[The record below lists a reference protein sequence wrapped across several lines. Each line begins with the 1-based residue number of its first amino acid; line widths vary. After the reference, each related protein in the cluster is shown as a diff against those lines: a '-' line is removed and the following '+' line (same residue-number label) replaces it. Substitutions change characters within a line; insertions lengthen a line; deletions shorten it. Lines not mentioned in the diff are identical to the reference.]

1 MRTHTHKKRRRDG
14 VSRGLEVLATKVCL
28 LTCRVTLVT
37 QLTSREQVLQK
48 KRERELLLQ
57 KKFIRKGFY
66 SLMQQF
72 LARHRDRYTEMS
84 FMLNY
89 WGFHFLV

>member
-1 MRTHTHKKRRRDG
+1 MQSHLSNSADIQRTGPAKK
-14 VSRGLEVLATKVCL
+14 E
-28 LTCRVTLVT
+28 
-37 QLTSREQVLQK
+37 
-48 KRERELLLQ
+48 RERDLLLQ